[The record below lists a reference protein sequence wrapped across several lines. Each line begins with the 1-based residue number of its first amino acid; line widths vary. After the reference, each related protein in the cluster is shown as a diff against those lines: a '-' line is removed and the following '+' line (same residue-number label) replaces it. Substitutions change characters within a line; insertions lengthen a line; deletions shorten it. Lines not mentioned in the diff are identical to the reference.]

1 MDYLDVLARALV
13 AKKHATYGSN
23 WHPLLVLKNNDS
35 GKLYQE
41 LTDIVKQFQDDL
53 LAYNFQSKTDFS
65 NLDKL
70 LDSKIDVHYIYYDH
84 KRTAVA
90 LDSYSYWKNETK
102 QLIITV
108 NIDLP
113 EKEEN
118 FEIAYQLAHLI
129 LYYDWDINNNAILSR
144 KMLDYLKSNDFFNIN
159 THAEAA
165 AYTKTD
171 FSKDEIALA
180 YAILLIVPQSEL
192 YKVIK
197 RYPENRIDHVANQ
210 FNISRRLARF
220 RLQIEQQLPN
230 SILNC

>member
-70 LDSKIDVHYIYYDH
+70 LDSKIDVHYTYYSH
-84 KRTAVA
+84 KRTSVA

-129 LYYDWDINNNAILSR
+129 LYFDWDINNNTIMSR
-144 KMLDYLKSNDFFNIN
+144 KMLNCLKDKNFFNVNAHFKTID
-159 THAEAA
+159 
-165 AYTKTD
+165 YTKAN
-171 FSKDEIALA
+171 FAKDEVALA

-192 YKVIK
+192 YQVIK
-197 RYPENRIDHVANQ
+197 EHSDNRIDYVADH
-210 FNISRRLARF
+210 FGISYRLARF

-230 SILNC
+230 SILNS

>member
-41 LTDIVKQFQDDL
+41 LIDVVKQFQNDL
-53 LAYNFQSKTDFS
+53 LAYNFQSKADFS
-65 NLDKL
+65 DLDKL

-84 KRTAVA
+84 KRAAIA

-113 EKEEN
+113 ENERN

-129 LYYDWDINNNAILSR
+129 LYFDWDINNNTILNR
-144 KMLDYLKSNDFFNIN
+144 KMLDYLKSNDFVNIN
-159 THAEAA
+159 THAETTAC
-165 AYTKTD
+165 TKTD